1 MYRWRIRVERSGRV
15 EVPATDGAQ
24 PLATP
29 VVPWAQLTMG
39 NPPGGACPPGTTITP
54 DTARSPPAAEVE
66 W

>member
-1 MYRWRIRVERSGRV
+1 MPE
-15 EVPATDGAQ
+15 TDGAQ

-39 NPPGGACPPGTTITP
+39 KPPAGAGPPGTTTTP
-54 DTARSPPAAEVE
+54 DTARSPPAADVE